1 MRLSKLV
8 LFFVLAFSMTS
19 HAQDDVMVDLS
30 VLDGLGSTLT
40 SPSKPLF
47 PILPKKTKAVS
58 KPKIVKKKTTAKVAK
73 PVVKP
78 IEVEEKIVVVDVEP
92 IDNSK
97 VAFDEKTNDIEQVEN
112 QSEETVQVVD
122 VEPVAE
128 VAIPSSKEP
137 TKIEEVIGNKE
148 PSQTETASLEDAKP
162 ELLISDTAI
171 SVKQDA
177 VNNVIVFKEGVYEL
191 SQDQTSK
198 VDEII
203 KGFKDPNANKIAIY
217 SYNLDDGVD
226 TFKKKR
232 TSLNR
237 AVEIRS
243 HLIKQ
248 GYKNFSIKVV
258 NIDTNSDKINTVELE
273 EI

>member
-8 LFFVLAFSMTS
+8 LFFVLAFSLTS

-58 KPKIVKKKTTAKVAK
+58 KPKIVKKKTTKVAK

-97 VAFDEKTNDIEQVEN
+97 SAFDEKTNDIEQVEN

-122 VEPVAE
+122 IEPVAE

-191 SQDQTSK
+191 SQDQISK